1 MDETIGEK
9 LSDAASMAAAGADAS
24 QDTQA
29 ASGVP
34 MGSRDFQGEFHA
46 EWLKAHTGPSGNAD
60 GLSASGSGAGLTR
73 AGLASAAASEGLA
86 NNLLNWLKTDIE
98 SQTTKVGIAIDNV
111 DRSNRDYLPA
121 AFGEDLPSRKFMTG
135 GAEPVQPRLTGDAAH
150 DAMIYRAYIG
160 TMETALSRAFGE
172 NFAASDD
179 AKASAWRGLRQEL
192 WQETSEQA
200 LTEQYKRGSSSAAV
214 RDQFSP
220 DVLKGRLGAALLDKS
235 GLNQKRTLLNQQ
247 STGALST
254 LRMVLGV
261 RDGLGIQRNIAV
273 LNDPNASADAKLRAG
288 FEVGR
293 QSGALL
299 QVVGGVTVDALRS
312 FAEGQGLLT
321 PLKSNLQ
328 DLAKSTKAGM
338 NLDVLR
344 GPQPTGARGTTSL
357 SDTVADLASLDADIR
372 AAQARTRSSGAVTAG
387 KSVLSLIAGLTGIAN
402 DVARVATSDGDV
414 RVIVQSSLGMVST
427 ATQTAS
433 ELTSIAA
440 AAKSGTTASKLAGAG
455 SALGIGASVF
465 GVAAG
470 TVGLVG
476 AIKNLEQNPN
486 STAAKWAVGNSGVQ
500 IAASAFAGAAAVLCP
515 PAALLTLLI
524 PDFGGIGRALE
535 LVEHMADFESR
546 GLMHEWEVLKKL
558 HTIAALDATPLVN
571 WTSAIYT
578 PALNSE
584 MRTKM
589 DTEWY
594 WGAYGERVNNLMQ
607 DGSDYERNLHSIASA
622 SQVNELI
629 SVLYDREKFNWFSD
643 DRQLFGTAM
652 GVYNK
657 DGHRADFAVE
667 RGNAIDVTRA
677 GAVKD
682 GEVDRVLVIDSSLS
696 AGDNLPEQQAI
707 QGEWKTKQVW
717 KWTNDFLW
725 WGSEK
730 WVDERYEDVR
740 YEKVEQGPS
749 VRLNLDGDNEILVR
763 AANSRVTSVGDSN
776 ETYCVI
782 AGVDCEIDDRGGEN
796 DSMYLVATG
805 NVSNFNIKASGIEN
819 IQGSD
824 YNDIVEISAVSGV
837 IDLGAGEDTLSLAN
851 IRSGAINL
859 TASAR
864 GTQVAQMDPVSGVP
878 VSEATVKGVETV
890 RLSDQDDDVRLA
902 ADAVVTIGEGIAPE
916 IVLPELA
923 EVDAGK
929 GNDTIVSLASHMRI
943 LGGDGNDIIVI
954 GSGSIGAPPV
964 RDVCVIA
971 GAGDDVV
978 NIAGDTQVRVELGEG
993 SDRIS
998 AASQTSGWIEIADI
1012 TGGGAKQVDLGAADA
1027 LFRFDSDSN
1036 GTVDVTDS
1044 AARASGNHGLSF
1056 DFAGESAENIVLT
1069 AVRDE
1074 AGAFNYGIETADARL
1089 KVSVQGSDFAKTSVC
1104 VADQAYAMDRA
1115 MNQLTQQMASLG
1127 QGAGSLQL
1135 SALPADMHTP
1145 IHPLNLATP
1154 MA

>member
-1 MDETIGEK
+1 MDETIREK
-9 LSDAASMAAAGADAS
+9 LSDATNVADITADAS
-24 QDTQA
+24 QEIA
-29 ASGVP
+29 AVSGSEELQDESLAVWL
-34 MGSRDFQGEFHA
+34 ETHA
-46 EWLKAHTGPSGNAD
+46 GPSGNAD

-73 AGLASAAASEGLA
+73 TGLASTAAAEGLA
-86 NNLLNWLKTDIE
+86 NNLLNWLKTDIDRQIA
-98 SQTTKVGIAIDNV
+98 SVGSALDKVDL
-111 DRSNRDYLPA
+111 SNRDYRPA
-121 AFGEDLPSRKFMTG
+121 AFGQDLPARQFVVD
-135 GAEPVQPRLTGDAAH
+135 GAEPVQPRLIGDPAH

-160 TMETALSRAFGE
+160 KMEATLSQAFGQD
-172 NFAASDD
+172 FATSDD
-179 AKASAWRGLRQEL
+179 AKASAWRGLRREF
-192 WQETSEQA
+192 WQETSEA
-200 LTEQYKRGSSSAAV
+200 TLATRYKSGSSSGAV

-220 DVLKGRLGAALLDKS
+220 EALKGRLGAALLDKS
-235 GLNQKRTLLNQQ
+235 GLSQKKSLLNQQ
-247 STGALST
+247 STSALST
-254 LRMVLGV
+254 LRIVLGV
-261 RDGLGIQRNIAV
+261 RDGLGIQRNVAV

-288 FEVGR
+288 FEISR

-312 FAEGQGLLT
+312 FAQGEGLLT

-328 DLAKSTKAGM
+328 DMAKTAKAGM
-338 NLDVLR
+338 NLDVIR
-344 GPQPTGARGTTSL
+344 GSRPTAAQGAMPLG
-357 SDTVADLASLDADIR
+357 DTIANLTALDADIR
-372 AAQARTRSSGAVTAG
+372 AAQTRTSSPRAVTAG
-387 KSVLSLIAGLTGIAN
+387 KSALSMIAGLTGIAN
-402 DVARVATSDGDV
+402 DMARVATSDGDV

-455 SALGIGASVF
+455 SALGVGASVF

-486 STAAKWAVGNSGVQ
+486 STAAKWAVANSGVQ
-500 IAASAFAGAAAVLCP
+500 IAASAFAGVAAVLCP

-535 LVEHMADFESR
+535 LVEHMADFEAR

-578 PALNSE
+578 PALNNE
-584 MRTKM
+584 MRAKM

-594 WGAYGERVNNLMQ
+594 WGAYGERANNLMQ
-607 DGSDYERNLHSIASA
+607 DSSDYAKSLQSIVSA

-629 SVLYDREKFNWFSD
+629 SIFYDREQFNWFGD

-652 GVYNK
+652 GVYKK
-657 DGHRADFAVE
+657 DGHRDDFAVE
-667 RGNAIDVTRA
+667 RGNAINVTRA

-682 GEVDRVLVIDSSLS
+682 GQVDRVLVIDSNLP
-696 AGDNLPEQQAI
+696 AGDTLPDQQAI

-740 YEKVEQGPS
+740 REKVEQGPS
-749 VRLNLDGDNEILVR
+749 VTLNLDGDNEILVR

-776 ETYCVI
+776 DTYCVI
-782 AGVDCEIDDRGGEN
+782 AGVDCDIDDQAG
-796 DSMYLVATG
+796 DSDRLYLVSTG
-805 NVSNFNIKASGIEN
+805 SVNNFNVRARGIES
-819 IQGSD
+819 IQGSSSD
-824 YNDIVEISAVSGV
+824 DVLNISAVSGA
-837 IDLGAGEDTLSLAN
+837 IDLGAGEDTLNLVDV
-851 IRSGAINL
+851 RSGSIAL
-859 TASAR
+859 TASAA
-864 GTQVAQMDPVSGVP
+864 GTQVTQLDPVSGAH
-878 VSEATVKGVETV
+878 VSEATLKGVEIV
-890 RLSDQDDDVRLA
+890 RLSDQDDCVSLS
-902 ADAVVTIGEGIAPE
+902 ADAVATTGEGTTAE
-916 IVLPELA
+916 IVSLELA
-923 EVDAGK
+923 ELDAGK
-929 GNDTIVSLASHMRI
+929 GNDTIVSLASSMRI

-954 GSGSIGAPPV
+954 GSGDIGAPPL
-964 RDVCVIA
+964 RDVRVIA
-971 GAGDDVV
+971 GAGDDIV
-978 NIAGDTQVRVELGEG
+978 NIAGDAQVRVELGEG

-998 AASQTSGWIEIADI
+998 AASQSSGWIEIADI
-1012 TGGGAKQVDLGAADA
+1012 TGGGAKQVELGAADA
-1027 LFRFDSDSN
+1027 IFRLDSGSH

-1044 AARASGNHGLSF
+1044 AARAFGNHGLSF
-1056 DFAGESAENIVLT
+1056 DFAGDNADSIILT
-1069 AVRDE
+1069 AMRDKT
-1074 AGAFNYGIETADARL
+1074 GVFNYGIETADARL
-1089 KVSVQGSDFAKTSVC
+1089 KVSVQGSNLANTSIC

-1115 MNQLTQQMASLG
+1115 MNQLTQQMASMG

-1135 SALPADMHTP
+1135 SVLPAEMHTP
-1145 IHPLNLATP
+1145 ISSLSLATP